1 MLIRKLSGSGENL
14 WPSLARKVKLQR
26 TKSVKS
32 VRARFREIARKSCCN
47 FIMHVVMVFLIE
59 HRLMVVAFRSIRV
72 VVYIY
77 FFNYGRDFL
86 L

>member
-1 MLIRKLSGSGENL
+1 
-14 WPSLARKVKLQR
+14 
-26 TKSVKS
+26 
-32 VRARFREIARKSCCN
+32 
-47 FIMHVVMVFLIE
+47 MHVVMVFLIE